1 MKENNLSNKDLMK
14 AVNGLAKNVDK
25 ISTTTNGLTKDVKKI
40 ATSIDDL
47 AGITKSGFEEVNTR
61 ITALEEGHEE
71 LKLRLSNVAYR
82 FEIVEL
88 ENQVKFLSKEL
99 KTFKQ
104 MITSKLKSKGNEA

>member
-1 MKENNLSNKDLMK
+1 MLQQ
-14 AVNGLAKNVDK
+14 
-25 ISTTTNGLTKDVKKI
+25 
-40 ATSIDDL
+40 
-47 AGITKSGFEEVNTR
+47 
-61 ITALEEGHEE
+61 EE